1 MHRPI
6 VIGIAGGTGSGKTTA
21 ALRVKSHFPHARVL
35 MIHHD
40 DYYRDLVHLPRDARA
55 VANYD
60 HPDAFETELLIEHLD
75 TLAAGGVISSPT
87 YDYEEHRRRREPQLL
102 GPADII
108 LLEGILVLEN
118 EGLRERMDIRIFI
131 DEDAD
136 ERLLRRLVRDIVERQ
151 RSVESIVAQYRE
163 TVKPMYQQF
172 VEPSKRYADLI
183 IPHGGHNAVA
193 IDLLVVKIRD
203 LLRNIDGEATGA
215 APSGRPDPVARALP
229 ATRRRE
235 S

>member
-1 MHRPI
+1 MQRPI

-21 ALRVKSHFPHARVL
+21 ALRVKSHFPDERVEI
-35 MIHHD
+35 IHHD
-40 DYYRDLVHLPRDARA
+40 NYYRDLEDLPRDQRDR
-55 VANYD
+55 VNYD
-60 HPDAFETELLIEHLD
+60 HPDAFETTQLLRHLD
-75 TLAAGGVISSPT
+75 QLAQGGVIQSPM
-87 YDYEEHRRRREPQLL
+87 YDYEQHRRRKQTQLL

-118 EGLRERMDIRIFI
+118 EALRQRMDIRIFI

-136 ERLLRRLVRDIVERQ
+136 ERLLRRLVRDIIERQ

-172 VEPSKRYADLI
+172 VEPSKRWADLI

-203 LLRNIDGEATGA
+203 LLRNIDAEIVQR
-215 APSGRPDPVARALP
+215 SL
-229 ATRRRE
+229 E
-235 S
+235 Q

>member
-1 MHRPI
+1 MQRPI

-21 ALRVKSHFPHARVL
+21 ALRVKSHFTEERVEI
-35 MIHHD
+35 IHHD
-40 DYYRDLVHLPRDARA
+40 DYYRDLESLPRDGRDR
-55 VANYD
+55 VNYD
-60 HPDAFETELLIEHLD
+60 HPDAFETTLLLQHLD
-75 TLAAGGVISSPT
+75 ELERGGVIHSPR
-87 YDYEEHRRRREPQLL
+87 YDYERHRRRTDTQAL
-102 GPADII
+102 GPADIV

-118 EGLRERMDIRIFI
+118 EDLRQRMDIRIYV

-136 ERLLRRLVRDIVERQ
+136 ERLLRRMMRDIVERG

-172 VEPSKRYADLI
+172 VEPSKRWADLI

-203 LLRNIDGEATGA
+203 LLRTIDA
-215 APSGRPDPVARALP
+215 AAQRSPAR
-229 ATRRRE
+229 
-235 S
+235 

>member
-21 ALRVKSHFPHARVL
+21 ALRVKSHFPEERVEI
-35 MIHHD
+35 IHHD
-40 DYYRDLVHLPRDARA
+40 DYYRDLEHLPRDARDR
-55 VANYD
+55 VNYD
-60 HPDAFETELLIEHLD
+60 HPDAFETELLLRHLD
-75 TLAAGGVISSPT
+75 ELAGGGTIQAPR
-87 YDYEEHRRRREPQLL
+87 YNYEEHRRRPEAQRL

-108 LLEGILVLEN
+108 LLEGILVLES
-118 EGLRERMDIRIFI
+118 EALRERMDIRIFI

-136 ERLLRRLVRDIVERQ
+136 ERLLRRVVRDIVERN

-163 TVKPMYQQF
+163 MVKPMFQQF
-172 VEPSKRYADLI
+172 VEPTKRYADLI

-203 LLRNIDGEATGA
+203 LLRQMQ
-215 APSGRPDPVARALP
+215 P
-229 ATRRRE
+229 AGVHRSRE
-235 S
+235 R

>member
-21 ALRVKSHFPHARVL
+21 ALRVKSHFPEERVEI
-35 MIHHD
+35 IHHD
-40 DYYRDLVHLPRDARA
+40 DYYRDLDALPRDSGDR
-55 VANYD
+55 VNYD
-60 HPDAFETELLIEHLD
+60 HPDAFETSLLLQHLD
-75 TLAAGGVISSPT
+75 ELERGGVIHSPR
-87 YDYEEHRRRREPQLL
+87 YDYERHRRREESQLL

-108 LLEGILVLEN
+108 LLEGILVLES
-118 EGLRERMDIRIFI
+118 EEMRQRMDIRIFV

-136 ERLLRRLVRDIVERQ
+136 ERLLRRLMRDIVERG
-151 RSVESIVAQYRE
+151 RSVESIVTQYRE

-172 VEPSKRYADLI
+172 CEPSKRWADLI

-203 LLRNIDGEATGA
+203 LLRGIDAAAQKSEA
-215 APSGRPDPVARALP
+215 R
-229 ATRRRE
+229 
-235 S
+235 